1 MCKGKVKQLAGDQ
14 CKMIYSAWVSQ
25 HTWVKDVKMSAS
37 KEMYKSDFV
46 SIESTLNVSKMSTF
60 KVSNKFLENK
70 MSKFGW
76 NNVTLSFSVTQ
87 FMQKFKQHAYSDVYI
102 LKYLKE

>member
-1 MCKGKVKQLAGDQ
+1 M
-14 CKMIYSAWVSQ
+14 
-25 HTWVKDVKMSAS
+25 
-37 KEMYKSDFV
+37 

-76 NNVTLSFSVTQ
+76 NNVTLSFIEFIVI
-87 FMQKFKQHAYSDVYI
+87 QKFKQHAYSDLYI
-102 LKYLKE
+102 LKYVKE

>member
-1 MCKGKVKQLAGDQ
+1 M
-14 CKMIYSAWVSQ
+14 
-25 HTWVKDVKMSAS
+25 
-37 KEMYKSDFV
+37 
-46 SIESTLNVSKMSTF
+46 SIESTLNVSKVSTF

-87 FMQKFKQHAYSDVYI
+87 YLCKNSNNMLI
-102 LKYLKE
+102 LTCTY